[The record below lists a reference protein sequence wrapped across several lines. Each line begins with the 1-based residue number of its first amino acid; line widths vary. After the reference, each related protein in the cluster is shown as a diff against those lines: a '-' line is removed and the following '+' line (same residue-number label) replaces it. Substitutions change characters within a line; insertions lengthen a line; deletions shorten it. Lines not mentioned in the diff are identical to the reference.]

1 MGLSHQL
8 VKRKLKAFPYKI
20 KTNSGYKVSKYS
32 KKTPPTTNI
41 LPNSMLKIDL
51 SEK

>member
-8 VKRKLKAFPYKI
+8 AKRKLKAFPYKT

-32 KKTPPTTNI
+32 KKHTTNYKYFTK
-41 LPNSMLKIDL
+41 LNA
-51 SEK
+51 EN